1 VTVRVRFA
9 DLRAVTRSVTFDTPI
24 PTSAA
29 LAEIAERLVRAVLAQ
44 YRHEPKISLLA
55 IRVSHLSRESDLQL
69 ALPFGIDA
77 KFRGRSDRNTMRCA
91 ADRAVDTIRERF
103 GSSAIGYGSVVLG
116 SGHAVPDEF
125 RELAEHEL

>member
-24 PTSAA
+24 PTSAT
-29 LAEIAERLVRAVLAQ
+29 LAEIAEGLVRAVLAQ
-44 YRHEPKISLLA
+44 YRHKPKISLLG
-55 IRVSHLSRESDLQL
+55 IRVSQLTRESVAQL
-69 ALPFGIDA
+69 ALPLEAYDKRA
-77 KFRGRSDRNTMRCA
+77 GRSDRSEMRCA

-103 GSSAIGYGSVVLG
+103 GWSAIGYGSVVLG

-125 RELAEHEL
+125 RELAEQEL